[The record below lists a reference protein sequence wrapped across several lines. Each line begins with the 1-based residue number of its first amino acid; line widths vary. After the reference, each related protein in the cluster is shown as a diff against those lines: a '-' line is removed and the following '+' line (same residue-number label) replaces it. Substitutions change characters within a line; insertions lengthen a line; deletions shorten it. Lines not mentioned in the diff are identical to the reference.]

1 MDNDENVCNRIFEM
15 VKQKMSEKPKKKKR
29 KRVFTEKQR
38 AQMLKNLAKGRE
50 TLRLRREAKR
60 KVKLD
65 IKPVKPDPVKVEKP
79 EPVKVEKPEPVK
91 VREPVKVVKPE
102 PVNEVVKRKPVQHK
116 RVVPSMRPR
125 VADAEVYHIDFTS
138 GGSFW

>member
-29 KRVFTEKQR
+29 KREFSEKQR

-65 IKPVKPDPVKVEKP
+65 IKPVKP
-79 EPVKVEKPEPVK
+79 EPVKVE
-91 VREPVKVVKPE
+91 KPE

-116 RVVPSMRPR
+116 RVVPSIRPR
-125 VADAEVYHIDFTS
+125 VADAEIYHIDFTS

>member
-29 KRVFTEKQR
+29 KREFSEKQR

-65 IKPVKPDPVKVEKP
+65 IKPVKPEPVKVEKP

-91 VREPVKVVKPE
+91 VEKPE

-116 RVVPSMRPR
+116 RVVPSIRPR
-125 VADAEVYHIDFTS
+125 VADAEIYHIDFTS